1 MTYLFSQLCWW
12 IALALVIGL
21 VTGWLTYSPTAQGWK
36 FGWLRWGAL
45 AFVIGCVV
53 ALLKWLPDTPG
64 FWLETAL
71 FLFASYI
78 VGCFLGSWLRALF
91 SVKPAEEKVALE
103 PAPVPVTLPVAAA
116 DPVTVP
122 ALASE
127 PVASEPVYP
136 GMKPSSIAK
145 SADGTDDLKLI
156 RGIGPK
162 NEKVLND
169 LGIYRFC
176 QIGAWSADNA
186 EWVGHYIAFPGRIER
201 ERWIGQ
207 GRLLCAGIETD
218 YARQVKAGL
227 VALDDT
233 ADNALT
239 DEEVSALQSQLPE
252 VAEKV
257 ENEEQ
262 LEGARPLGLSKP
274 LGGLGDDLKLIKGI
288 GKQNE
293 GVLHGL
299 GIWHFQQIAAWTE
312 EHALWIGS
320 YLAFPGRIE
329 REEWVA
335 QAKILAKGEITK
347 FAQRVKDGEVATSAD
362 DGTRGQNNIETV
374 DTKSADAGQLKPSA

>member
-21 VTGWLTYSPTAQGWK
+21 ITGWLTYSPSAKSWK

-64 FWLETAL
+64 FWLEAAL

-91 SVKPAEEKVALE
+91 SVKPAEEKVTLE
-103 PAPVPVTLPVAAA
+103 SAPVAAT
-116 DPVTVP
+116 PP
-122 ALASE
+122 AVAAAAVAA
-127 PVASEPVYP
+127 PAVASEHVYP
-136 GMKPSSIAK
+136 GAKPSSIEK
-145 SADGTDDLKLI
+145 PVDGADDLKLI

-162 NEKVLND
+162 NEKILND

-201 ERWIGQ
+201 ERWIEQ
-207 GRLLCAGIETD
+207 GRLLCAGVETD

-227 VALDDT
+227 VSVDGT
-233 ADNALT
+233 ADTALT
-239 DEEVSALQSQLPE
+239 DEEVDALKSQLPQ

-262 LEGARPLGLSKP
+262 FAGARPLGLSKP
-274 LGGLGDDLKLIKGI
+274 LGIGDDLKLIKGI

-293 GVLHGL
+293 GILHGL
-299 GIWHFQQIAAWTE
+299 GIWHFQQIASWTA
-312 EHALWIGS
+312 EHALWVGS

-335 QAKILAKGEITK
+335 QAKTLAKGGTTE
-347 FAQRVKDGEVATSAD
+347 FAQRVKAGEVATSAD
-362 DGTRGQNNIETV
+362 DGTHGQNNIEKV
-374 DTKSADAGQLKPSA
+374 DTKA